1 MKSVRKIIFSVLIIL
16 SLLCMFL
23 PIATF
28 QDNTLDSIN
37 ADITKQQ
44 DKLKRQEDKV
54 TRYIEQ
60 GKAEDTIAKEQA
72 KVEKEQG
79 KLDELLA
86 QKAELENAET
96 ASGLKYSLLP
106 NKLPA
111 ELQVDMQIVNQGGGI
126 YATDFTLYHI
136 L

>member
-72 KVEKEQG
+72 KVEKEQT

-106 NKLPA
+106 GKLPA
-111 ELQVDMQIVNQGGGI
+111 DLQIDMQIVNQNNAI
-126 YATDFTLYHI
+126 IPRISASTTP
-136 L
+136 